1 MKGSEFCMRVA
12 ERFNNFK
19 PSGMM
24 RMFRAIAQTEGVLN
38 LSIGEPDF
46 TTEPDVIDAAARAA
60 RAGSTHYPPLQGF
73 RDLREAVC
81 GYWERRHGLS
91 LSPAE
96 VVIANGALQ
105 ATQLLFEALLDPGDE
120 VLLLEPYFT
129 VYAVQVRDCGG
140 VPVGVPTREENNFA
154 PTAEDLEAAVTSRTR
169 GIVVNSPGN
178 PSGSVYSRE
187 QLEVIAAFAAERDLL
202 VISDEIYESL
212 VFHGEHVCF
221 ASLPGMRERTITIG
235 GVSKS
240 HCMTGWRLG
249 YAMTPPDVASLMC
262 LLSSSRTYGV
272 CTLAQKGAAYAL
284 NTQDA
289 KVEERRAA
297 FGDRLRA
304 VEARLNAMKGVRC
317 RSAAGAFYL
326 FPDISGTG
334 LSSEEFSLRALREA
348 RVGLLPGDAFGESGE
363 GYVRI
368 ACTQAMDSLM
378 RAMDALER
386 FTDAL

>member
-1 MKGSEFCMRVA
+1 MRVA
-12 ERFNNFK
+12 ERFSKFK

-73 RDLREAVC
+73 LDLREAVC
-81 GYWERRHGLS
+81 GYWERRHGLKI
-91 LSPAE
+91 SPEE
-96 VVIANGALQ
+96 VVVANGGLQ

-129 VYAVQVRDCGG
+129 VYEVQIRDCGG

-154 PTAEDLEAAVTSRTR
+154 PTAKDLMRAVTPKTR

-212 VFHGEHVCF
+212 VFRGAHVCF

-249 YAMTPPDVASLMC
+249 YAMTPPDVASTMC
-262 LLSSSRTYGV
+262 LLSASQTYGV

-284 NTQDA
+284 DTQDA
-289 KVEERRAA
+289 KVEERRAV
-297 FGDRLRA
+297 FEERLRA
-304 VEARLNAMKGVRC
+304 TEARLNAMKGVRC
-317 RSAAGAFYL
+317 RPVEGAFYL
-326 FPDISGTG
+326 FPDVSGTG
-334 LSSEEFSLRALREA
+334 LSSEEFALRALREA
-348 RVGLLPGDAFGESGE
+348 GVGVLPGDAFGESGE
-363 GYVRI
+363 GHIRI
-368 ACTQAMDSLM
+368 ACTQAMESLM

-386 FTDAL
+386 FTAAL